1 MANILVV
8 DDEPSLLQLVIM
20 ILKQNGHTVLSASSG
35 VEALMLYSS
44 YRSEVHLVLTDV
56 QMPGM
61 DGIELARRLR
71 ALNPSVKIVLMSG
84 FVPDDIEL
92 PKDLQLLSKPFPP
105 NLLVAVVD
113 QTLAAETYRGS

>member
-1 MANILVV
+1 MANVLVV
-8 DDEPSLLQLVIM
+8 DDEPSLLRLVIM
-20 ILKQNGHTVLSASSG
+20 ILKENGHTVLSASSG

-44 YRSEVHLVLTDV
+44 YQSEVHLVLTDI

-61 DGIELARRLR
+61 NGIELARRLR

-105 NLLVAVVD
+105 NRLVAVVD

>member
-8 DDEPSLLQLVIM
+8 DDEPGLLQFVGM

-44 YRSEVHLVLTDV
+44 YRSEIHLVLTDV

-61 DGIELARRLR
+61 NGIELAERLR
-71 ALNPSVKIVLMSG
+71 AVHPTVKVVLMSG
-84 FVPDDIEL
+84 FVPDDIEV
-92 PKDLQLLSKPFPP
+92 PKDLQLLTKPFLPDR
-105 NLLVAVVD
+105 LVAAVE

>member
-1 MANILVV
+1 MANVLVV
-8 DDEPSLLQLVIM
+8 DDEPSLLRLVIM
-20 ILKQNGHTVLSASSG
+20 ILKENGHTVLSASSG

-44 YRSEVHLVLTDV
+44 YRSEIHLVLTDV

-61 DGIELARRLR
+61 NGIELARRLR

-105 NLLVAVVD
+105 NRLVSVVD